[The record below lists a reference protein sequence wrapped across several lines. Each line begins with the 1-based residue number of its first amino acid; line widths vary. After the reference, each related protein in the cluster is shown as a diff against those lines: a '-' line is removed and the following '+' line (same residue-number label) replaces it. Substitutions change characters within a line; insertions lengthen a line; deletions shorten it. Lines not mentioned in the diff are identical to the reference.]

1 MLEEFIQGVPEK
13 KHPFEITNSMM
24 NYKSKRL
31 EGQQNQPPIFGSAVS
46 LGLDSAA
53 VSIFVVILV
62 ELTNIETAVLSTL
75 ACFLPIQAIG

>member
-62 ELTNIETAVLSTL
+62 ELTIYLQIL
-75 ACFLPIQAIG
+75 RL